1 MVGGGGDRERF
12 IHHLAIHLT
21 TPRWIEFWEPTTMP
35 KSTTTRTTSQT
46 VRIAGVRTKI
56 TTRNGRVTATAALPL
71 EWECQAA
78 QVKALRAMPE
88 YGAPPQG
95 QFLLAADMNAER
107 RGPKARVIAIASG
120 MTAGE
125 PDLRIYLAKAGLRMI
140 ENKVGRGPL
149 SPAQIDRHAALAKL
163 GHHVTVLRFTTTE
176 DAAAQ
181 AVALVRGW
189 LVANEGGQEGGA
201 SARSASPR

>member
-1 MVGGGGDRERF
+1 
-12 IHHLAIHLT
+12 
-21 TPRWIEFWEPTTMP
+21 MP
-35 KSTTTRTTSQT
+35 KSTTSRAATSTRTQT

-88 YGAPPQG
+88 YGK

-107 RGPKARVIAIASG
+107 RGPKARVIAVASG
-120 MTAGE
+120 MTTGE
-125 PDLRIYLAKAGLRMI
+125 ADLRIYLAKGGLRMI
-140 ENKVGRGPL
+140 ENKVGNGRL

-163 GHHVTVLRFTTTE
+163 GHHVTVLRATTTE

-189 LVANEGGQEGGA
+189 LAANDSGQEGTETHLEGTA
-201 SARSASPR
+201 SARLTSGG

>member
-1 MVGGGGDRERF
+1 MDGASTKGS
-12 IHHLAIHLT
+12 HH
-21 TPRWIEFWEPTTMP
+21 MP
-35 KSTTTRTTSQT
+35 KTTNRTTTQT
-46 VRIAGVRTKI
+46 VRIKGVRTKI
-56 TTRNGRVTATAALPL
+56 TTRNGKVTATAALPL

-78 QVKALRAMPE
+78 QVRALRAMPE
-88 YGAPPQG
+88 YGK

-107 RGPKARVIAIASG
+107 RGPRARVIAVASG

-125 PDLRIYLAKAGLRMI
+125 PDLRIYLANGALRMI

-149 SPAQIDRHAALAKL
+149 SPAQIDRHAELAKL
-163 GHHVTVLRFTTTE
+163 GHHVTVLRATTTE

-189 LVANEGGQEGGA
+189 LVANEQTTKLLTKYA
-201 SARSASPR
+201 K